1 MSYNELLEHS
11 WTSSGNMAGCVGIL
25 SSVATTYEEMLEEL
39 LNERC
44 IKRNE
49 SLRSIIERR
58 FQMLKESRAVADYMW
73 EHRTEK
79 TTTYETAREAVRE
92 QARVA

>member
-1 MSYNELLEHS
+1 MNYSEMLDHS
-11 WTSSGNMAGCVGIL
+11 WTTSGNMAGCVGVLL
-25 SSVATTYEEMLEEL
+25 SVVGQYEELLEEL

-49 SLRSIIERR
+49 SLRSTIERR
-58 FQMLKESRAVADYMW
+58 LQILKESRAVADYMW

-79 TTTYETAREAVRE
+79 TTTYETATKAVKE